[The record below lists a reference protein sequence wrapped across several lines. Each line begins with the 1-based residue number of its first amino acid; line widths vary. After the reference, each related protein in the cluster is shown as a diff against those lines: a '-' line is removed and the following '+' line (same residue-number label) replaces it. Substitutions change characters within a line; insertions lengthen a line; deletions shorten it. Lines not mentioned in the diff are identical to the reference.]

1 MFRTELQNFWQG
13 EAFRRANCIGQALSA
28 PNSPLKSASA
38 ATGLEASW
46 STAPNPDNA
55 RGPSGG
61 FMNVLLPNASSEVA
75 FRLPPL

>member
-1 MFRTELQNFWQG
+1 M
-13 EAFRRANCIGQALSA
+13 SA